1 MKKKLATCLGLLI
14 VMVLALF
21 GFVACG
27 ESLSLDAPQ
36 NVKYDGVAITWS
48 KVENANG
55 YIVTIGDKEYPV
67 TTNRH
72 AYIPTSA
79 DGTFTVSV
87 KAYSDLIAD
96 KKSYSDPTEMSFRPL
111 GTMGEI
117 TMSEEGVASWPI
129 VDGATAYLVRYDGND
144 EKTVTTITPS
154 YSEFEEGA
162 HQIQVRPIV
171 EGDNSYYSKWSSA
184 KSFNFLGT
192 VKKESIQFVN
202 ANGASRIQWGM
213 VNGANGYQV
222 YIGGQPYGDVVKTTQ
237 IDYETGGD
245 TFQVSVRALGDH
257 TYSFDGKVSDQK
269 TFSFLGAVTNIQ
281 VKDGILS
288 WANISAATQGYLV
301 KVDNRETKVSTNEF
315 DGLKSGSSRVSIKP
329 VEYTSEDGSAQYFSL
344 WSQEL
349 SVTILPS
356 PVITWDSKVGFE
368 GGLNSIIW
376 DGVGADGYAVRV
388 TTPSGK
394 TDEPT
399 NYPASQRSYRNA
411 YDEVGT
417 YIVEVKATTSNQDGT
432 VSDSKYS
439 NQIKVVRLAAPKHA
453 ANYITSTPQSV
464 AAGFTVNYLPV
475 EGADGYVLS
484 QDNKEETLQN
494 SRNETSF
501 AVNGLVSAD
510 ETNAQEFA
518 FGIMSKGH
526 LVNSNNGTTVYL
538 NSADKLTFTVTT
550 LAVPSNPEI
559 HDYDLTFGEVAGNNG
574 YYIDLNGK
582 AEPSNSTT
590 FGLESRL
597 QPGETPVSV
606 CAAGNGSNVLASNY
620 TPAINVLRLAAPYDI
635 KIARSDNSEGSLNFE
650 GPKDY
655 TNNFRIYFENSAE
668 DFLVNEIENINRL
681 IQTTNTP
688 VHMTAE
694 ANFFDNN
701 LKKYIMT
708 SPDSETV
715 TFIRLEAPTFGDKA
729 FTNTQF
735 IWNAPTNVNKG
746 NFSPSYIVYN
756 AETEQSY
763 NGESGSTAYN
773 IADWEGGCEYTL
785 RVRALGNEEQN
796 IVDSDLS
803 VPRTIFKLATPEVM
817 FGNGKYVW
825 DSVDRTS
832 SYSVYIGEE
841 LKSTLTHVSG
851 TERYMFAPAYE
862 SPRADGYAVR
872 VLAIGDGGATTLD
885 SAPCAFKQVVKQLD
899 RPDFTFAYS
908 LEAYNA
914 TDGEIIVTITQE
926 SEHNKG
932 YQVIIGGNANKIA
945 EGETELRFP
954 GAMPGSVV
962 ISAYALGGNFGEA
975 PEGSAIPVYYCDST
989 PVGGT
994 SAYTLKILG
1003 KTNQDK
1009 IAISMD
1015 NVLSWATVTDA
1026 SGYEVELDVNGT
1038 KKTFTTTKASDS
1050 TELKALLNAAGD
1062 KGTRTV
1068 TVRVRAIA
1076 GTDSKK
1082 VTGEWVERIF
1092 QNI

>member
-21 GFVACG
+21 GFAACG

-111 GTMGEI
+111 GVMGEI
-117 TMSEEGVASWPI
+117 TMSEEGVASWNI
-129 VDGATAYLVRYDGND
+129 VEGASAYLLRYDGND
-144 EKTVTTITPS
+144 EKTVTTVTPS

-171 EGDNSYYSKWSSA
+171 EGDNTYYSKWSAA
-184 KSFNFLGT
+184 KSVNFLGA
-192 VKKESIQFVN
+192 VKKESIQY
-202 ANGASRIQWGM
+202 ADSRLQWGM
-213 VNGANGYQV
+213 VNGATGGYEV
-222 YIGGQPYGDVVKTTQ
+222 YINGQPYGDRVNTTY
-237 IDYETGGD
+237 IDYESGGD
-245 TFQVSVRALGDH
+245 TFQVSVKAIGDH

-269 TFSFLGAVTNIQ
+269 SFVFLGSVTNIQ

-288 WANISAATQGYLV
+288 WANISAATAGYVV
-301 KVDNRETKVSTNEF
+301 KVENQERTVTTNEF
-315 DGLKSGSSRVSIKP
+315 DGLKAGSSRVSIKP
-329 VEYTSEDGSAQYFSL
+329 KEYTAEDGSAQYFSD
-344 WSQEL
+344 WSHEL
-349 SVTILPS
+349 NITILPS
-356 PVITWDSKVGFE
+356 PVITWDEKVGFE

-376 DGVGADGYAVRV
+376 DGVDADGYTVRV

-394 TDEPT
+394 QEEPAT
-399 NYPASQRSYRNA
+399 YPSTQRSFMHA
-411 YDEVGT
+411 YDEVGA

-439 NQIKVVRLAAPKHA
+439 NAIKVVRLAAPKRTTLNH
-453 ANYITSTPQSV
+453 ITSVPESV
-464 AAGFTVNYLPV
+464 SAGFTVNYLPV
-475 EGADGYVLS
+475 DGADGYVLT
-484 QDNKEETLQN
+484 QDGKQETLQN
-494 SRNETSF
+494 PRGTNSF
-501 AVNGLVSAD
+501 KVNDLIGAD
-510 ETNAQEFA
+510 ETTAQEFA

-538 NSADKLTFTVTT
+538 NSAEKLSFTITT
-550 LAVPSNPEI
+550 LAVPANPEI
-559 HDYDLTFGEVAGNNG
+559 DGYKLTYGEVAAANG
-574 YYIDLNGK
+574 YYVELNGK

-590 FGLESRL
+590 FDLKSRL

-606 CAAGNGSNVLASNY
+606 CAAGNGGNVLASNY
-620 TPAINVLRLAAPYDI
+620 TPAINVLRLSAPYNI
-635 KIARSDNSEGSLNFE
+635 KIARSDNSEGSLSFD

-655 TNNFRIYFENSAE
+655 TNNFKIFFENTE
-668 DFLVNEIENINRL
+668 ENYLVNEIENINRL

-735 IWNAPTNVNKG
+735 IWNAPTNVNRG
-746 NFSPSYIVYN
+746 NFSPSYTIYN
-756 AETEQSY
+756 SETEQSY
-763 NGESGSTAYN
+763 NGERNGTSYN
-773 IADWEGGCEYTL
+773 IADWEGDCEYTL
-785 RVRALGNEEQN
+785 QVRALGNGSD
-796 IVDSDLS
+796 IVDSELS

-825 DSVDRTS
+825 DSVPRTVT
-832 SYSVYIGEE
+832 YSVYIDDA
-841 LKSTLTHVSG
+841 LKATPTHMSG
-851 TERYMFAPAYE
+851 TDRYEFEPAYE

-872 VLAIGDGGATTLD
+872 VLAVGDGGATTVD
-885 SAPCAFKQVVKQLD
+885 SAPFAFKQVVKQLD

-914 TDGEIIVTITQE
+914 TDGEIIVTISQE
-926 SEHNKG
+926 SERNKG

-945 EGETELRFP
+945 EGETELRFKGAQP
-954 GAMPGSVV
+954 GAVK

-975 PEGSAIPVYYCDST
+975 PEGSPIPVYYCNST
-989 PVGGT
+989 VVGDT
-994 SAYTLKILG
+994 SAYTLTILG
-1003 KTNQDK
+1003 KTNQEK
-1009 IAISMD
+1009 IEISMD
-1015 NVLSWATVTDA
+1015 NVLSWATVTSA
-1026 SGYEVELDVNGT
+1026 AGYEVELDVNGT
-1038 KKTFTTTKASDS
+1038 KKTFTTTKVSDS
-1050 TELKALLNAAGD
+1050 TELKALLNEVGGN
-1062 KGTRTV
+1062 KGSRTV
-1068 TVRVRAIA
+1068 TVRVRAVA
-1076 GTDSKK
+1076 GNDPKK